1 MPGVETLS
9 TDELA
14 AWVRERAAGADRYL
28 FGIAGP
34 PGSGKSTLAE
44 RLGADLGAPVVPM
57 DGFHL
62 PNATLRARGQLGVKG
77 APETFGAA
85 DFVALVAELRAPGRV
100 VECPAFDRTIDEP
113 VPGRIRVS
121 PDDVVVVVEGNY
133 LLLDRP
139 PWSSLPDLFD
149 SIGYLDVPAEVRLRR
164 LVDRHVAFGR
174 SPAEA
179 TEFVRRSD
187 EVNAALVEAS
197 RTRADL
203 IVSTHEQ
210 PGRARVRRSAP

>member
-1 MPGVETLS
+1 MVS

-14 AWVRERAAGADRYL
+14 AWIRERSAGADRYL

-62 PNATLRARGQLGVKG
+62 PNATLRARGQLDVKG
-77 APETFGAA
+77 APETFAAA
-85 DFVALVAELRAPGRV
+85 DFVALVAELRHPRS
-100 VECPAFDRTIDEP
+100 RNR
-113 VPGRIRVS
+113 VPGVR
-121 PDDVVVVVEGNY
+121 PDARRAGRRQDPSVTRRRRGRRRGQLPVARSTAVVVASGSVR
-133 LLLDRP
+133 LDRLSRRSRRGSP
-139 PWSSLPDLFD
+139 P
-149 SIGYLDVPAEVRLRR
+149 AARR
-164 LVDRHVAFGR
+164 PSRRFGR

-179 TEFVRRSD
+179 DEFVQRSD

-203 IVSTHEQ
+203 IVS
-210 PGRARVRRSAP
+210 